1 MLWYTLQFTHYSGD
15 DISFDNFTA
24 KDFNPI
30 HAGTLS
36 EALHHAASP
45 VYGPH
50 VPPLARIDSSDSPY
64 GGVFTLRQ
72 HAGHYFQLHDFVRDT
87 LPVFAV
93 FAAGVFKPQ
102 SASVV

>member
-1 MLWYTLQFTHYSGD
+1 MVWYTLQFTHYSGD
-15 DISFDNFTA
+15 DVQFDNFTA
-24 KDFNPI
+24 DDFNRI
-30 HAGTLS
+30 SAGTLT
-36 EALHHAASP
+36 EAVQHAAQA

-50 VPPLARIDSSDSPY
+50 PPALARIDDGDSPY

-93 FAAGVFKPQ
+93 FAAAVLTPQ
-102 SASVV
+102 PASVV